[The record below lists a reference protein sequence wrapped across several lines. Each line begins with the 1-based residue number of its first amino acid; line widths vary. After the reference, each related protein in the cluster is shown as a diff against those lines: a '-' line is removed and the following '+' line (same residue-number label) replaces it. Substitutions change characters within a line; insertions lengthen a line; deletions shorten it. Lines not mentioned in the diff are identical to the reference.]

1 MSPWVTAPSALTSS
15 PLPAFLSGF
24 TFTVKS
30 PLCTVASL
38 VLLSTT
44 ASLGRGVL
52 VPGTVFVAAG
62 AGAAAGGAPAD
73 DGAPCW
79 PIWLPRLIG
88 GRFARMMGSDFD
100 VSCDCSAPFEDGEAP
115 VEVVALLS
123 AALNSPACSCFGG
136 TPP

>member
-62 AGAAAGGAPAD
+62 AGGAPAD
-73 DGAPCW
+73 DGVPCW

-115 VEVVALLS
+115 VEVFALLS
-123 AALNSPACSCFGG
+123 AALNSPAFFLIGG